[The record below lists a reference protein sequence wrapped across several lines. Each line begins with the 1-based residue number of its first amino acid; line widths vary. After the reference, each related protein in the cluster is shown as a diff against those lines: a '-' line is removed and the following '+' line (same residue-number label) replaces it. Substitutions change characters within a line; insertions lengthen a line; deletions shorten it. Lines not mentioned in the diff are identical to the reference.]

1 MNQTVVGVFNSHEAA
16 ERAAETLASQ
26 GFDRSQMHVKS
37 TGADRTDNSTDNV
50 SGTTSSSDDREGTG
64 VMASIRHFF
73 AELFGD
79 DDEESGHYAEA
90 VRRGGAVLAV
100 EVDDSRL
107 DAARDALTQCGA
119 MNIEEQVS
127 SWRSQGW
134 SGHDSQAAPYSREQA
149 AAERQNVVPV
159 VEEQLEVGKRQVSG
173 GAVRVVSRVVSRPV
187 SESVELRRE
196 EATVERHAV
205 DRPATEADL
214 AAMQER
220 TIEVTEMAERPVVS
234 KTARVVE
241 EVVVGK
247 QVSSDTQTVEDTVRR
262 TEVEV
267 ERVGGDE
274 SRGEARTDSGYAG
287 GGGMGN
293 AMRAGSGGG
302 SGMASGSASGV
313 GSGSATGIGSDQI
326 GATQVTPAGAMGSS
340 GVSGAT
346 AGSMAGM
353 AMGGDAS
360 SGRRNFADLD
370 DEFRQD
376 YQTNYASSGVS
387 YEDIQPAYRGG
398 YEMRGDS
405 RFANSDWDSAEPELR
420 QRWETDHPGSAWER
434 VKAAF
439 RRGWDRATS

>member
-37 TGADRTDNSTDNV
+37 TGMDSTDTD
-50 SGTTSSSDDREGTG
+50 SGTTTASRDGEGTG

-79 DDEESGHYAEA
+79 DDEQSGHYAEA

-107 DAARDALTQCGA
+107 DAARDALTRCGA
-119 MNIEEQVS
+119 IDIEEQVS
-127 SWRSQGW
+127 NWRSQGW
-134 SGHDSQAAPYSREQA
+134 SGHDSEAAPYSREQA
-149 AAERQNVVPV
+149 AAERENVVPV

-214 AAMQER
+214 AAMQDR

-247 QVSSDTQTVEDTVRR
+247 QVSSDTQKVEDTVRR

-267 ERVGGDE
+267 ERVGGD
-274 SRGEARTDSGYAG
+274 DSGSGVRAG
-287 GGGMGN
+287 GTD
-293 AMRAGSGGG
+293 GGG
-302 SGMASGSASGV
+302 RDVSGAGDGSDSGR
-313 GSGSATGIGSDQI
+313 GSGIGSDIGTGREQV
-326 GATQVTPAGAMGSS
+326 GATQVTPAAAMGSAATR
-340 GVSGAT
+340 GAA
-346 AGSMAGM
+346 AGSMTGM
-353 AMGGDAS
+353 AVGGEAT
-360 SGRRNFADLD
+360 SGRRSFADLD

-376 YQTNYASSGVS
+376 YQTNYASSGMS
-387 YEDIQPAYRGG
+387 YDDLQPAYRGG
-398 YEMRGDS
+398 YELRGDS
-405 RFANSDWDSAEPELR
+405 RFANSDWDTAEPELR
-420 QRWETDHPGSAWER
+420 RRWESEHPGSAWER
-434 VKAAF
+434 IKAAF
-439 RRGWDRATS
+439 RRGWERATS

>member
-16 ERAAETLASQ
+16 ERAAETLAGQ
-26 GFDRSQMHVKS
+26 GFERSRMHVKS
-37 TGADRTDNSTDNV
+37 TGADGTGTV
-50 SGTTSSSDDREGTG
+50 SDTTGTTQDGESTG

-79 DDEESGHYAEA
+79 DDEQSGHYAEA

-100 EVDDSRL
+100 EVEDSRI
-107 DAARDALTQCGA
+107 DAARDALMECGA
-119 MNIEEQVS
+119 VNIEEQVS

-134 SGHDSQAAPYSREQA
+134 SGHDADAAPYSREQA

-234 KTARVVE
+234 KSARVVE

-247 QVSSDTQTVEDTVRR
+247 QVSSETQTVEDTVRR

-274 SRGEARTDSGYAG
+274 ARGRARTDAG
-287 GGGMGN
+287 RDLGGDGG
-293 AMRAGSGGG
+293 ASAGRGGDG
-302 SGMASGSASGV
+302 GAGAG
-313 GSGSATGIGSDQI
+313 TGREQI

-340 GVSGAT
+340 GASGAG
-346 AGSMAGM
+346 AGSMTGM
-353 AMGGDAS
+353 AMGSGAAS
-360 SGRRNFADLD
+360 SRRSFADLD

-376 YQTNYASSGVS
+376 YQANFASSGLT

-405 RFANSDWDSAEPELR
+405 RFANSDWDTAEPELR
-420 QRWETDHPGSAWER
+420 QRWESDHPGSAWER
-434 VKAAF
+434 IKAAF

>member
-16 ERAAETLASQ
+16 ERAAETLAGQ
-26 GFDRSQMHVKS
+26 GFERSRMHVKS
-37 TGADRTDNSTDNV
+37 TGADSTGTA
-50 SGTTSSSDDREGTG
+50 SATTSTSTSQDGEGTG

-79 DDEESGHYAEA
+79 EDEQSGHYAEA

-100 EVDDSRL
+100 EVDDSRV
-107 DAARDALTQCGA
+107 DAARDALMECGA
-119 MNIEEQVS
+119 IDIEEQVS

-134 SGHDSQAAPYSREQA
+134 SGHDASAAPYSREQA

-234 KTARVVE
+234 KSARVVE

-247 QVSSDTQTVEDTVRR
+247 QVSSETQTVEDTVRR

-274 SRGEARTDSGYAG
+274 ARGRARTDAGRGLGGDGGASAGGDG
-287 GGGMGN
+287 GGG
-293 AMRAGSGGG
+293 
-302 SGMASGSASGV
+302 V
-313 GSGSATGIGSDQI
+313 GTGREQI

-340 GVSGAT
+340 AASGAG
-346 AGSMAGM
+346 AGSMTGM
-353 AMGGDAS
+353 AMGGGAAS
-360 SGRRNFADLD
+360 SRRSFADLD

-376 YQTNYASSGVS
+376 YQANFASSGLT

-405 RFANSDWDSAEPELR
+405 RFANSDWDTAEPQLR
-420 QRWETDHPGSAWER
+420 QRWESDHPGSAWER

>member
-1 MNQTVVGVFNSHEAA
+1 
-16 ERAAETLASQ
+16 
-26 GFDRSQMHVKS
+26 
-37 TGADRTDNSTDNV
+37 
-50 SGTTSSSDDREGTG
+50 
-64 VMASIRHFF
+64 
-73 AELFGD
+73 
-79 DDEESGHYAEA
+79 

-107 DAARDALTQCGA
+107 DAARDALTRCGA
-119 MNIEEQVS
+119 IDIEEQVS
-127 SWRSQGW
+127 NWRSQGW
-134 SGHDSQAAPYSREQA
+134 SGHDSEAAPYSREQA
-149 AAERQNVVPV
+149 AAERENVVPV

-196 EATVERHAV
+196 EAKVERHAV

-241 EVVVGK
+241 EVVVAK

-274 SRGEARTDSGYAG
+274 SRGGARTEGGRGGVG
-287 GGGMGN
+287 GGG
-293 AMRAGSGGG
+293 GGG
-302 SGMASGSASGV
+302 TGV
-313 GSGSATGIGSDQI
+313 GGGVGTGVGGGAGTGVGTDREQI

-340 GVSGAT
+340 GTTGNDS
-346 AGSMAGM
+346 AGSMSGM
-353 AMGGDAS
+353 AMGGGATS
-360 SGRRNFADLD
+360 SRRSFADLD

-376 YQTNYASSGVS
+376 YQTNFASSGLT

-405 RFANSDWDSAEPELR
+405 RFANSDWDTAEPELR
-420 QRWETDHPGSAWER
+420 QRWESDHPGSAWER
-434 VKAAF
+434 IKAAF

>member
-1 MNQTVVGVFNSHEAA
+1 MNQTVVGVFNDHETA
-16 ERAAETLASQ
+16 ERAAETLARQ
-26 GFDRSQMHVKS
+26 GFDRSQMHIKS
-37 TGADRTDNSTDNV
+37 TGAGGT
-50 SGTTSSSDDREGTG
+50 GTTTYATSTSQDGEGTG
-64 VMASIRHFF
+64 LMASIRHFF

-79 DDEESGHYAEA
+79 EDEQSGHYAEA
-90 VRRGGAVLAV
+90 VRRGRAVLAV

-119 MNIEEQVS
+119 VDIEEQVS
-127 SWRSQGW
+127 TWRSEGW
-134 SGHDSQAAPYSREQA
+134 SGYDADAAPYSREQA
-149 AAERQNVVPV
+149 AAGERQNVVPV
-159 VEEQLEVGKRQVSG
+159 VEEELEVGKRQVSG

-234 KTARVVE
+234 KSARVVE

-247 QVSSDTQTVEDTVRR
+247 QVSSETEVVEDTVRR
-262 TEVEV
+262 TEVDV

-274 SRGEARTDSGYAG
+274 SRGGARG
-287 GGGMGN
+287 GG
-293 AMRAGSGGG
+293 RE
-302 SGMASGSASGV
+302 
-313 GSGSATGIGSDQI
+313 QI
-326 GATQVTPAGAMGSS
+326 GATRVTPAGAMGSS
-340 GVSGAT
+340 GVGGAA
-346 AGSMAGM
+346 AGSMAGR
-353 AMGGDAS
+353 AMGGGSAA
-360 SGRRNFADLD
+360 RRNFSDFE

-376 YQTNYASSGVS
+376 YQTRYASSGMS

-398 YEMRGDS
+398 YEMRGDD
-405 RFANSDWDSAEPELR
+405 RFADSDWDSAEPELR
-420 QRWETDHPGSAWER
+420 RRWESEHPGSTWER

>member
-1 MNQTVVGVFNSHEAA
+1 MRAIGEPAAARRNPYFDGDELVVPVYEERVVSERRLFLKEEIRLRRARHVFQEQHDIPVRRERAVFERLQADGSWREVPLSLARRLPSRPRRTRALRRPSDHLPFHLQESSMNQTVVGVFNSHEAA
-16 ERAAETLASQ
+16 ERAAETLANQ
-26 GFDRSQMHVKS
+26 GFERRRMHVKS
-37 TGADRTDNSTDNV
+37 TGADSTGTV
-50 SGTTSSSDDREGTG
+50 SDTTGTASQDGESTG

-79 DDEESGHYAEA
+79 EDEQRASYAEA

-100 EVDDSRL
+100 EVEDSRI
-107 DAARDALTQCGA
+107 DAARDALMQCGA
-119 MNIEEQVS
+119 IDIEEQVS
-127 SWRSQGW
+127 SWRGRAGRATTPS
-134 SGHDSQAAPYSREQA
+134 AAPYSREQA

-234 KTARVVE
+234 KSARVVE

-247 QVSSDTQTVEDTVRR
+247 QVSSETQTVEDTVRR

-274 SRGEARTDSGYAG
+274 SRGPSTHRRWPGHGRRRWRQRWAWRWRWRWRG
-287 GGGMGN
+287 
-293 AMRAGSGGG
+293 
-302 SGMASGSASGV
+302 
-313 GSGSATGIGSDQI
+313 TGREQI
-326 GATQVTPAGAMGSS
+326 GATQVTPRPERWA
-340 GVSGAT
+340 
-346 AGSMAGM
+346 
-353 AMGGDAS
+353 
-360 SGRRNFADLD
+360 RRA
-370 DEFRQD
+370 R
-376 YQTNYASSGVS
+376 VV
-387 YEDIQPAYRGG
+387 PAPVR
-398 YEMRGDS
+398 
-405 RFANSDWDSAEPELR
+405 
-420 QRWETDHPGSAWER
+420 
-434 VKAAF
+434 
-439 RRGWDRATS
+439 

>member
-16 ERAAETLASQ
+16 ERAAETLAGQ
-26 GFDRSQMHVKS
+26 GFERSRMHVKS
-37 TGADRTDNSTDNV
+37 TGADSTGTA
-50 SGTTSSSDDREGTG
+50 SATTSTSTSQDGEGTG

-79 DDEESGHYAEA
+79 EDEQSGHYTEA

-100 EVDDSRL
+100 EVDDSRI
-107 DAARDALTQCGA
+107 DAARDALMQCGA
-119 MNIEEQVS
+119 IDIDEQVS

-134 SGHDSQAAPYSREQA
+134 SGDDASAAPYSSEQA
-149 AAERQNVVPV
+149 AAERQDVVPV

-234 KTARVVE
+234 KSARVVE

-247 QVSSDTQTVEDTVRR
+247 QVSSETQTVEDTVRR

-274 SRGEARTDSGYAG
+274 SRGRARTDGGRGLGDDGGASFEGGGGAG
-287 GGGMGN
+287 GG
-293 AMRAGSGGG
+293 
-302 SGMASGSASGV
+302 V
-313 GSGSATGIGSDQI
+313 GTGREQI

-340 GVSGAT
+340 GPSGAG
-346 AGSMAGM
+346 AGSMTGM
-353 AMGGDAS
+353 AMGGGAAS
-360 SGRRNFADLD
+360 SRRSFADLD

-376 YQTNYASSGVS
+376 YQANFASSGLT

-405 RFANSDWDSAEPELR
+405 RFADSDWDTAEPQLR
-420 QRWETDHPGSAWER
+420 QRWESDHPGSAWER

>member
-26 GFDRSQMHVKS
+26 GFERSQMHIKS
-37 TGADRTDNSTDNV
+37 TGGSST
-50 SGTTSSSDDREGTG
+50 GTITGSSSASGDDEGTG
-64 VMASIRHFF
+64 IMASIRHFF
-73 AELFGD
+73 SELFGD
-79 DDEESGHYAEA
+79 EDEQSGHYAEA

-100 EVDDSRL
+100 EADDDRL
-107 DAARDALTQCGA
+107 DLARDALMQAGA
-119 MNIEEQVS
+119 VDIEEQVS
-127 SWRSQGW
+127 NWRSQGW
-134 SGHDSQAAPYSREQA
+134 SGHDASAAPYSAEQA
-149 AAERQNVVPV
+149 AAERQNLVSGERQDVAATGDRQNVLPV
-159 VEEQLEVGKRQVSG
+159 VQEELEVGKRQVSG

-196 EATVERHAV
+196 EAAVERRAV

-247 QVSSDTQTVEDTVRR
+247 QVSSETQVIEETVRR

-267 ERVGGDE
+267 ERIGGDD
-274 SRGEARTDSGYAG
+274 SRGGGRERRSSG
-287 GGGMGN
+287 GGG
-293 AMRAGSGGG
+293 AAGGVMDDGGV
-302 SGMASGSASGV
+302 ADGV
-313 GSGSATGIGSDQI
+313 GRQQI

-340 GVSGAT
+340 GAGGSA

-353 AMGGDAS
+353 AMGGAAGS
-360 SGRRNFADLD
+360 SRRNFADLE

-376 YQTNYASSGVS
+376 YQANFASSGVS
-387 YEDIQPAYRGG
+387 YEDVQPAYRGG
-398 YEMRGDS
+398 YELRGDS
-405 RFANSDWDSAEPELR
+405 RFADSDWDTAEPQLR
-420 QRWETDHPGSAWER
+420 QHWESEHPGSAWER

>member
-16 ERAAETLASQ
+16 ERAAETLAGQ

-37 TGADRTDNSTDNV
+37 TGAAGAGATTGST
-50 SGTTSSSDDREGTG
+50 GTTTSQDGESTG
-64 VMASIRHFF
+64 LMASIRHFF

-79 DDEESGHYAEA
+79 EDEQSGHYTEA

-100 EVDDSRL
+100 EVEDGRI

-119 MNIEEQVS
+119 VDIEEQVS

-134 SGHDSQAAPYSREQA
+134 SGYDADAAPYSREQA
-149 AAERQNVVPV
+149 SAERQNVVPV

-196 EATVERHAV
+196 EATIERHAV

-247 QVSSDTQTVEDTVRR
+247 QVSTDTQTVEDTVRR

-267 ERVGGDE
+267 ERVGGDG
-274 SRGEARTDSGYAG
+274 SRDEARSG
-287 GGGMGN
+287 
-293 AMRAGSGGG
+293 GSGGG
-302 SGMASGSASGV
+302 SGTRF
-313 GSGSATGIGSDQI
+313 GSGGGTDSSIGAGSTGSGTSGEQI

-340 GVSGAT
+340 GTSGGAD
-346 AGSMAGM
+346 GSMTGM
-353 AMGGDAS
+353 AMGGAAT
-360 SGRRNFADLD
+360 SGRRSFDDLD
-370 DEFRQD
+370 DEFRQH
-376 YQTNYASSGVS
+376 YQSNFASSGVS

-420 QRWETDHPGSAWER
+420 QRWESEHPGSAWER
-434 VKAAF
+434 IKAAF